1 MNKKTKTFLLLGLFV
16 LFIGAAVLIYDA
28 LSQGVSP
35 GNTVGVAQGEGAVSQ
50 NDRGGD
56 DERTKAPDFTVYDA
70 DGDAVRLSDLLG
82 RPVVLNFWAS
92 WCPPCMAEMP
102 EFNAVYE
109 ALETDVAFMMVDL
122 TDGQRETKETGT
134 RYIED
139 RGFSFPVY
147 FDTEQEAANAYGVM
161 SIPTTVFID
170 RDGYIAAGAQGAI
183 DAKTLE
189 DGIALIAAPGAAQ

>member
-1 MNKKTKTFLLLGLFV
+1 VNKKTKTLLLLGLFV

-28 LSQGVSP
+28 LGQGVSP
-35 GNTVGVAQGEGAVSQ
+35 GNAVGVAQGEGAVSQ
-50 NDRGGD
+50 SDRNGAA
-56 DERTKAPDFTVYDA
+56 ERTKAPDFTVYDA

-102 EFNAVYE
+102 AFNGVYE
-109 ALETDVAFMMVDL
+109 TLETDVAFMMVNL

-134 RYIED
+134 RYIEE

-147 FDTEQEAANAYGVM
+147 FDTEQDAANAYGVM

-183 DAKTLE
+183 DAEILQE
-189 DGIALIAAPGAAQ
+189 GIALIAAPGAAQ

>member
-1 MNKKTKTFLLLGLFV
+1 VNKKTKTLLLLGLFA

-28 LSQGVSP
+28 LGQGVSP
-35 GNTVGVAQGEGAVSQ
+35 GNIVGVAQGEGAAAQS
-50 NDRGGD
+50 DRGGD
-56 DERTKAPDFTVYDA
+56 AERTKAPEFTVYDA
-70 DGDAVRLSDLLG
+70 DGNAVRLSDLLG

-109 ALETDVAFMMVDL
+109 ALETDVAFMMIDL

-147 FDTEQEAANAYGVM
+147 FDTEREAANAYGVM
-161 SIPTTVFID
+161 SIPTTVFVD
-170 RDGYIAAGAQGAI
+170 RDGYIAAKAQGTI
-183 DAKTLE
+183 DAKVLRE
-189 DGIALIAAPGAAQ
+189 GIALIEKSQDS